1 MILYFNPPEIEGL
14 CIMKFPSETLEKF
27 MKMWVFIF
35 QNWGKFLKHFKLKHK
50 KTLKKFCQII
60 FRIDIANVWGHVNL
74 YARGAGQAVAQLD
87 VNYGIDYEAF
97 KVSTCVAQRATIS
110 RKKCNFTKKILLFVQ
125 MKINIFS
132 DCNEK
137 NFMKLHELITRYSTY

>member
-1 MILYFNPPEIEGL
+1 M
-14 CIMKFPSETLEKF
+14 
-27 MKMWVFIF
+27 
-35 QNWGKFLKHFKLKHK
+35 KHFKFKHK

-97 KVSTCVAQRATIS
+97 KVSTCAAQRAIIV
-110 RKKCNFTKKILLFVQ
+110 RKKCNFTKNKDYFVFQLKDIILGFSMENFFIHVQQHLLFYYKFIVD
-125 MKINIFS
+125 K
-132 DCNEK
+132 
-137 NFMKLHELITRYSTY
+137 

>member
-1 MILYFNPPEIEGL
+1 M
-14 CIMKFPSETLEKF
+14 
-27 MKMWVFIF
+27 
-35 QNWGKFLKHFKLKHK
+35 
-50 KTLKKFCQII
+50 
-60 FRIDIANVWGHVNL
+60 NL

-125 MKINIFS
+125 MKINIYF
-132 DCNEK
+132 
-137 NFMKLHELITRYSTY
+137 LIAMRKIS